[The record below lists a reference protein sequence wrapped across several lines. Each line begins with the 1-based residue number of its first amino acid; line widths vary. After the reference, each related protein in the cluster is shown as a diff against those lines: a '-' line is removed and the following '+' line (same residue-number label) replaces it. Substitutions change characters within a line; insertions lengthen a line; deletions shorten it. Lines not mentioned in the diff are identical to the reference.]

1 MRFLTIVQFL
11 ALTLVKIQIVRF
23 HMRIFLDKFC
33 AIWGLTVFI
42 WSILIC
48 MNTKWFWNY
57 LTTPYFSINDG
68 NIFKIGLLNLA
79 TFLYFCQK
87 SNIFPKRTWKITYF
101 SMAANSKRYRT
112 KIERLIFLRTHKE
125 EAKRIKSKKSFIMHA
140 IHTAGLP
147 LEFPRG

>member
-23 HMRIFLDKFC
+23 HMWIFLDKFC
-33 AIWGLTVFI
+33 AIRGLTVFI
-42 WSILIC
+42 RFILIC

-57 LTTPYFSINDG
+57 LTTPYFFINDG

-87 SNIFPKRTWKITYF
+87 SNTY
-101 SMAANSKRYRT
+101 
-112 KIERLIFLRTHKE
+112 I
-125 EAKRIKSKKSFIMHA
+125 SKKNLKNHDF
-140 IHTAGLP
+140 
-147 LEFPRG
+147 FPWRQIQKGVRPRLRDYFFSELIKRRQKG